1 MPIFEYTVD
10 GEAQQ
15 TDKHQ
20 LTVREILTNAGVN
33 PNERYLIELHGKD
46 QVPLHDLSAVVQM
59 HQGLKFI
66 TAFIGPVPVA

>member
-1 MPIFEYTVD
+1 MPTFDYTVD
-10 GEAQQ
+10 GEPQK

-33 PNERYLIELHGKD
+33 PNERYLIELHGKE
-46 QVPLHDLSAVVQM
+46 QVPLRDLDATVQI
-59 HQGLKFI
+59 HEHLKFI